1 MKPRYVLWLIILLTC
16 GAIIVDIPKIPIK
29 FSLGPLRFDKILVHP
44 SFPQRDLEPK
54 LGLDLKGGAHLVLQA
69 DMSEIASE
77 NRANALE
84 SAKNI
89 VENRV
94 NLFGV
99 SEPVVQTSKVGSDW
113 RIIVELPGV
122 TNVDEAV
129 KLIGETAKLEFW
141 EEKATSAQLSTET
154 ASPSSFL
161 DQWQKTDL
169 SGRDL
174 KIAKPGFSPQNG
186 QPEVEIE
193 FAPEG
198 AKKFEEITKR
208 NVGKPVLIMLDNQV
222 ISDPRVNEVIA
233 GGKAS
238 ISGKFTTEETKN
250 LAIQLNAGALPVPIK
265 VIQQENIGPTL
276 GSTSI
281 QKSFIAGAI
290 GLGIVATFMIF
301 SYGVLGI
308 LADFALLIYTL
319 LVFAI
324 FKTLPVTL
332 TLAGIA
338 GFILSIGMAVDANIL
353 IFERMKEEIRWG
365 EEKKKALEL
374 GFSRAWSSIRDS
386 NISSLITCGILY
398 WFGSGIVRGFAV
410 TLAIGIL
417 VSMFSAI
424 TITRTFL
431 RLIYRK

>member
-301 SYGVLGI
+301 SYGILGI

-324 FKTLPVTL
+324 FKALPVTL